1 MPRANGGAAVG
12 LLLVV
17 DAKKT
22 YGQTDIRP
30 WTVLV
35 PVTSNSSRPRWP
47 RTARLASLTLA
58 RLALAGGLVLAAGVG
73 CAKLPSHAKRALS
86 GARPPGGVALELF
99 FVRYRAG
106 DASVNTPLWSSVDDQ
121 QLPVDLR
128 RRLSANGF
136 LAGTL
141 PAQPPPVIERL
152 LNLDEHAAVSDTPP
166 VIDPS
171 RPSKVKHRLLEIYRQ
186 EASSQIVLK
195 GDKEP
200 LPELTVLYSDEQAV
214 RGRTFENAK
223 GVFVTKVEPQP
234 DGRVT
239 VQLTPEIEYGE
250 ARQKMSPR
258 DGGYTMSFVA
268 PHKTFD
274 DLRLSITLS
283 PGEMLVVGCR
293 DDRLASLGYQLFT
306 QRDDESL
313 DQVVL
318 LVRLAHAG
326 SSELFGEGAPESGE

>member
-1 MPRANGGAAVG
+1 MPV
-12 LLLVV
+12 
-17 DAKKT
+17 
-22 YGQTDIRP
+22 
-30 WTVLV
+30 
-35 PVTSNSSRPRWP
+35 
-47 RTARLASLTLA
+47 
-58 RLALAGGLVLAAGVG
+58 LALAGWWMLAAGAG
-73 CAKLPSHAKRALS
+73 CAKLPSRAKHGLS

-106 DASVNTPLWSSVDDQ
+106 DASINTPLWSSVDDQ

-128 RRLSANGF
+128 RRLAANGF
-136 LAGTL
+136 LVGTVA
-141 PAQPPPVIERL
+141 AQPPAVIERL
-152 LNLDEHAAVSDTPP
+152 LNLDEHAAVSDMPP

-186 EASSQIVLK
+186 EAPSKIVLK

-200 LPELTVLYSDEQAV
+200 LPELTVFYRDEDEPAV
-214 RGRTFENAK
+214 RGWTFENAK
-223 GVFVTKVEPQP
+223 GVFVAKVEPQP

-239 VQLTPEIEYGE
+239 LQLTPEIEHGE
-250 ARQKMSPR
+250 PRQKVLAR
-258 DGGYTMSFVA
+258 DGGYTMNFVA
-268 PHKTFD
+268 PHQTFD
-274 DLRLSITLS
+274 DLRLSVSLS

-313 DQVVL
+313 EQVVL

-326 SSELFGEGAPESGE
+326 SGELFGEGAPESGE

>member
-1 MPRANGGAAVG
+1 M
-12 LLLVV
+12 
-17 DAKKT
+17 
-22 YGQTDIRP
+22 
-30 WTVLV
+30 
-35 PVTSNSSRPRWP
+35 
-47 RTARLASLTLA
+47 LAGIALA
-58 RLALAGGLVLAAGVG
+58 GCLALAGGG

-106 DASVNTPLWSSVDDQ
+106 DASVNAPLWSSVDDQ
-121 QLPVDLR
+121 QLPFDLR
-128 RRLSANGF
+128 RRLAANGF
-136 LAGTL
+136 LVGTVA
-141 PAQPPPVIERL
+141 AQPPPVIERL
-152 LNLDEHAAVSDTPP
+152 LNLDEHAAVSDAPP

-171 RPSKVKHRLLEIYRQ
+171 RPAKVKHRLLEIYRQ
-186 EASSQIVLK
+186 EASSKIVLK

-200 LPELTVLYSDEQAV
+200 LPELAVLYRDEVEPAV
-214 RGRTFENAK
+214 RGWTFENAK
-223 GVFVTKVEPQP
+223 GVFVAKVEPQP

-239 VQLTPEIEYGE
+239 LQLTPEIEHGE
-250 ARQKMSPR
+250 PRQQMLAR

-274 DLRLSITLS
+274 DLRLSVTLS

-306 QRDDESL
+306 HRDDESL

-318 LVRLAHAG
+318 LVRLSHVG
-326 SSELFGEGAPESGE
+326 SSDLFAEGVPESGE

>member
-1 MPRANGGAAVG
+1 MAVPPS
-12 LLLVV
+12 
-17 DAKKT
+17 DYRWSSMQKT
-22 YGQTDIRP
+22 YGQKDIRP

-47 RTARLASLTLA
+47 RPARLASLTLA
-58 RLALAGGLVLAAGVG
+58 RLVLAGWLVLAAGGG
-73 CAKLPSHAKRALS
+73 CAKLPSHAKRPIG

-128 RRLSANGF
+128 RRLAANGF

-141 PAQPPPVIERL
+141 AAQPPPVIERL

-171 RPSKVKHRLLEIYRQ
+171 RPSKVKHRLLEIYRR

-239 VQLTPEIEYGE
+239 LQLTPEIEYGE

-274 DLRLSITLS
+274 DLRLSVTLS

-313 DQVVL
+313 DQVLL

-326 SSELFGEGAPESGE
+326 SSELFADGVPESGE